1 MNSETIVLMTTA
13 ASIGFFHTLLGP
25 DHYLPFVMM
34 ARAKK
39 WSAFKTAWITI
50 ICGLGH
56 VLSSV
61 VLGVVGIVFAVAVFK
76 LESIESLRGDFAA
89 WMLII
94 FGFSY
99 FAWGIH
105 NLLRGKLSHTH
116 LFGTHKN
123 RYHEHDHSHDHSHDN
138 ENPNVHSHDH
148 QHTSKENTAWFLF
161 IIFVLGP
168 CEPLIP
174 LLMYPAARSSWM
186 DLIFVTLIFGLVTI
200 ATMLSIVLLSAW
212 GLAKIQLASFE
223 KYMHPISG
231 LVIFFCGIAVKF
243 LGL

>member
-1 MNSETIVLMTTA
+1 MNNETIVLMTTA

-34 ARAKK
+34 ARAKN
-39 WSAFKTAWITI
+39 WNAFKTAWVTI

-61 VLGVVGIVFAVAVFK
+61 VLGIIGIVFAIAVFK

-94 FGFSY
+94 FGLSY

-105 NLLRGKLSHTH
+105 NLMRGKLGHTH

-123 RYHEHDHSHDHSHDN
+123 RYHSHDHDHEHSHDHESVHS
-138 ENPNVHSHDH
+138 HSHDH
-148 QHTSKENTAWFLF
+148 KHAHRENTTWFLF

-186 DLIFVTLIFGLVTI
+186 DVTFVTLIFGLVTI
-200 ATMLSIVLLSAW
+200 ATMLSVVLISVW
-212 GLAKIQLASFE
+212 GLAKVQLASFE

-231 LVIFFCGIAVKF
+231 LVIFLCGIAVKF